1 MGKVGKALRGRKRAV
16 NVLGVSQKQ
25 PVFRK
30 KEKKKERNSMERFCM
45 ISVIFLHIQNHSE
58 S

>member
-30 KEKKKERNSMERFCM
+30 KEKKKKE
-45 ISVIFLHIQNHSE
+45 IPWKGSV
-58 S
+58 